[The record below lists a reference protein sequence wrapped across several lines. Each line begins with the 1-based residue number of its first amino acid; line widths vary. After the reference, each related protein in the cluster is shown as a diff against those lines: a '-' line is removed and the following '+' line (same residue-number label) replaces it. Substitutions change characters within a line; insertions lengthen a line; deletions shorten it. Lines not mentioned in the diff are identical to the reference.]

1 MDTPEKPNT
10 YVLDTTIHKTQDEE
24 KQSKNTTQNVLETTM
39 DKHTQERNRH
49 EPYCKQLQAKT
60 NRTSFSA
67 NGLNMCKTYEY
78 ISCFMHCLVFFN
90 IYWLTSFTPPLSYW
104 CACAKPGKWDVM
116 YMCIRDI
123 DFAPVYLFSSDTP
136 VSFTNKTDRH
146 DITEILWK
154 VALNTRT

>member
-1 MDTPEKPNT
+1 MLK
-10 YVLDTTIHKTQDEE
+10 QDEE

-78 ISCFMHCLVFFN
+78 ISCFMHCLFFFN

-104 CACAKPGKWDVM
+104 CACAKPGKWESIVVSNTF
-116 YMCIRDI
+116 CVV
-123 DFAPVYLFSSDTP
+123 FLLCFSSSCVLCMV
-136 VSFTNKTDRH
+136 VS
-146 DITEILWK
+146 
-154 VALNTRT
+154 NTYVFGFSGVSIFDCPFGIF